1 MPDKRKNQKKVNMP
15 PLKTHISPLISFL
28 ISVVFSPVNLNWQNL
43 PHFLRKALGKI
54 KITIAQYQF
63 YLFLVKFLKRL
74 CLSAFMVILNLDRN
88 ILYPLQFGFRQKGST
103 NHALIQITESIR
115 NSIDNNEF
123 GCGIFID
130 LKKAFDT
137 VNYSILLSKLNHYRV
152 RCEPYDCFNLS
163 VQ

>member
-74 CLSAFMVILNLDRN
+74 CLSAFMAILNLVT
-88 ILYPLQFGFRQKGST
+88 FF
-103 NHALIQITESIR
+103 IQINLALGKSARQIMHWYKLLNQSVTQLTTMS
-115 NSIDNNEF
+115 
-123 GCGIFID
+123 
-130 LKKAFDT
+130 LAVAF
-137 VNYSILLSKLNHYRV
+137 LLI
-152 RCEPYDCFNLS
+152 
-163 VQ
+163 

>member
-1 MPDKRKNQKKVNMP
+1 MI
-15 PLKTHISPLISFL
+15 LFF
-28 ISVVFSPVNLNWQNL
+28 VVFFPVNLYWQKL
-43 PHFLRKALGKI
+43 PQFLRKVLGKT
-54 KITIAQYQF
+54 KITKGQYQF
-63 YLFLVKFLKRL
+63 YPFLVKFLKRL
-74 CLSAFMVILNLDRN
+74 CLSAFMVILNL
-88 ILYPLQFGFRQKGST
+88 ITFFIHSIGFRQKCST
-103 NHALIQITESIR
+103 DHALIKITESIR